1 MPNSAVIHNDL
12 ASALAAVRRYPE
24 AMQHVRR
31 ALALRPDYA
40 PALDNLKRLQQLGI
54 K

>member
-1 MPNSAVIHNDL
+1 MPNSAVIHNNL
-12 ASALAAVRRYPE
+12 GSALAQLRRYPE

-31 ALALRPDYA
+31 ALALRPDYE
-40 PALDNLKRLQQLGI
+40 PALDNLKKLQQLGI